1 MMVVVTTTTT
11 TTMMVVVVVV
21 VVTTTM
27 MMMTMTTTM
36 TKTKTRSRSHC
47 HAGSDGLAGR
57 LTFSHEHPVHAA
69 VAVRVVAL
77 RGLQVA
83 GLTAG
88 VCRRALHTRDASA

>member
-1 MMVVVTTTTT
+1 
-11 TTMMVVVVVV
+11 
-21 VVTTTM
+21 
-27 MMMTMTTTM
+27 MTT

-47 HAGSDGLAGR
+47 HAGSDGRAGR

-88 VCRRALHTRDASA
+88 VCRRALHTRDACP

>member
-1 MMVVVTTTTT
+1 
-11 TTMMVVVVVV
+11 MVVVVVV
-21 VVTTTM
+21 VVVATTTTTM
-27 MMMTMTTTM
+27 MMMMM
-36 TKTKTRSRSHC
+36 MKTKTRSRSHC
-47 HAGSDGLAGR
+47 HTGSDGRAGR

-88 VCRRALHTRDASA
+88 VCRRTLHTRDASA